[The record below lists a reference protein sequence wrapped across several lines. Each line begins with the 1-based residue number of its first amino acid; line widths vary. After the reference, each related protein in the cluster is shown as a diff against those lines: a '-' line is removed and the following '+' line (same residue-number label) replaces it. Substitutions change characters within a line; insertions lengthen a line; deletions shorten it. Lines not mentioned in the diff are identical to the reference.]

1 MTKTAYLLD
10 NADDEAGHR
19 FSAMSGLFDRGSMR
33 AIATCGL
40 SPGWSC
46 WEVGAGGPALSAWM
60 AQQVGAGG
68 RVLATDLDTRWMQ
81 STVVEGLE
89 VRRHDVVADPVPS
102 GPFDLIHARLLLV
115 HLPERESVMSKMIAA
130 LRPGGWLVIED
141 ADPALQPLACLDPQ
155 EPGEHRANRIRGA
168 FRALMAGRGVDLAFG
183 RTLPRRLQAAGLEAV
198 RATCSFP
205 IGGQDCDLLEAATVR
220 MQAVKMIAEGAVS
233 QDEIDQHL
241 AAIAAGEFDLAPAP
255 MISAMGRRPLDW
267 QCPEEHP
274 RGGVSENSN

>member
-1 MTKTAYLLD
+1 MTKAAYLLD
-10 NADDEAGHR
+10 NADDEAGRR
-19 FSAMSGLFDRGSMR
+19 FSAMSRLFDPASMR
-33 AIATCGL
+33 AIAACGL

-46 WEVGAGGPALSAWM
+46 WEVGAGGPALSIWM

-68 RVLATDLDTRWMQ
+68 RVLATDLNTRWV
-81 STVVEGLE
+81 TVVEGLE
-89 VRRHDVVADPVPS
+89 VRRHDVVVDPVPI

-115 HLPERESVMSKMIAA
+115 HLPERDAVMRKLITA

-155 EPGEHRANRIRGA
+155 EPGERRANHIRSA
-168 FRALMAGRGVDLAFG
+168 FRALMAARGVDLAFG
-183 RTLPRRLQAAGLEAV
+183 RTLPRRLRASGLEAV
-198 RATCSFP
+198 HATCSFP

-220 MQAVKMIAEGAVS
+220 MLAGKMVAEGAIS

-241 AAIAAGEFDLAPAP
+241 AAIVAGELNLTSAP

-267 QCPEEHP
+267 RCQKELQTIMN
-274 RGGVSENSN
+274 ENSN